1 MNFGDLNNE
10 NNINNNSAPE
20 APNNRNKKLIW
31 AGVILVALILS
42 VIGWQ
47 YWQYIHSPYY
57 QQMKAV
63 KMIEAQ
69 QKESDKWGG
78 KTPEETVAL
87 FRDAVEKGDFELAS
101 TYGREE
107 KIIPVLEKMKAE
119 GKIDQLVKDLENGK
133 LEENLGFGGDSF
145 DLRIID
151 NGKKYWIMGLYKSDG
166 GTWKITEF

>member
-31 AGVILVALILS
+31 AGVILAVLILS

-63 KMIEAQ
+63 K
-69 QKESDKWGG
+69 
-78 KTPEETVAL
+78 AL
-87 FRDAVEKGDFELAS
+87 YR
-101 TYGREE
+101 
-107 KIIPVLEKMKAE
+107 
-119 GKIDQLVKDLENGK
+119 
-133 LEENLGFGGDSF
+133 
-145 DLRIID
+145 
-151 NGKKYWIMGLYKSDG
+151 
-166 GTWKITEF
+166 